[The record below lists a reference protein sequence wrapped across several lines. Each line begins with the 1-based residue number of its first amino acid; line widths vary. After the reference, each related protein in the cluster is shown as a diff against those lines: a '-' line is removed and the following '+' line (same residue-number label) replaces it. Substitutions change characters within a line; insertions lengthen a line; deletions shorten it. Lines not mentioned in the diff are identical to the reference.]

1 VRLYRVFPYLPAART
16 GEPGHPLYVPSPQG
30 AGRIDNPDLYEAIYL
45 GNGAV
50 CAVAETFGNLKT
62 WTPKMFLAPYLPGS
76 RRAIGTYEL
85 PDAAAVADLD
95 DPSVLVTLG
104 LRPSRV
110 STRRR
115 PVTQAWAR
123 TLFEQHQWI
132 GVRWWS
138 YHDPDWYAYGLW
150 DRTKLRVVQVDPLA
164 IGNQAIIDAA
174 NLLRRIRRER

>member
-1 VRLYRVFPYLPAART
+1 MRLYRVFPYLSAARP
-16 GEPGHPLYVPSPQG
+16 GDPGHPLYVPRPQG
-30 AGRIDNPDLYEAIYL
+30 AGRIDNPDLYEAIYVGDSAL
-45 GNGAV
+45 

-62 WTPKMFLAPYLPGS
+62 WTPKMFLVPYLPGS
-76 RRAIGTYEL
+76 RRALGTYEL
-85 PDAAAVADLD
+85 PDAAPVADLD

-110 STRRR
+110 TTRKR

-123 TLFEQHQWI
+123 TLFERHQWV

-138 YHDPDWYAYGLW
+138 YDNSDWYADGLW
-150 DRTKLRVVQVDPLA
+150 DRTDLRVVQVDPLA
-164 IGNQAIIDAA
+164 IGYQTILDAA